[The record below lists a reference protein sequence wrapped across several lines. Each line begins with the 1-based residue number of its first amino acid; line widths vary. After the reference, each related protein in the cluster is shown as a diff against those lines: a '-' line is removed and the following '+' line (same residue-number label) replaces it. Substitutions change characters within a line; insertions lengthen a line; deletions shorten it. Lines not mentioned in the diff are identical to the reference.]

1 MVGRVARRLFLVS
14 SARYLRGCF
23 LALKPVWA
31 PDAEPLDTR
40 GSLDGCGPRARL
52 YASPAVRPRR
62 IRASGEW
69 PSLYA
74 SSWRPAAARP
84 LSAVRREGAVAGR
97 ALVQDVLLYGVE
109 GVSVVC
115 VISTQTG
122 CRRSA
127 SAVIERVRSAAAG
140 VAVSVRLVVAIRGC
154 TPSVGC
160 TARGGGRWTRVGA
173 GRSAVR
179 RGRRVCC
186 CMRHQHAAGC
196 RRSASAVVER
206 SGQRLR
212 GVAVTVRPRRG
223 DPRGCTPSA
232 CCTARGGGRWTRVG
246 AERSAVRRGRRV
258 CRMRHQHA
266 AGCRRSALAVI
277 ERVRSAAAGVAVT
290 VRLVVAIRG
299 CTPSALCT
307 AWKAQPLDARVGA
320 GRSAVRRGRRVCCM
334 RHQHAVWL

>member
-212 GVAVTVRPRRG
+212 EWPSLYASSWRSAAVRPL
-223 DPRGCTPSA
+223 PC
-232 CCTARGGGRWTRVG
+232 
-246 AERSAVRRGRRV
+246 VRRGKRSRSTRALVQDVLLYGVEGVSVV
-258 CRMRHQHA
+258 CVISTQS
-266 AGCRRSALAVI
+266 GCRRSALAVI
-277 ERVRSAAAGVAVT
+277 KRVRSGAASTSAVA
-290 VRLVVAIRG
+290 RSR
-299 CTPSALCT
+299 S
-307 AWKAQPLDARVGA
+307 AQPGCDD
-320 GRSAVRRGRRVCCM
+320 S
-334 RHQHAVWL
+334 

>member
-140 VAVSVRLVVAIRGC
+140 VAVTVRLVVAIRGC

-186 CMRHQHAAGC
+186 
-196 RRSASAVVER
+196 
-206 SGQRLR
+206 
-212 GVAVTVRPRRG
+212 
-223 DPRGCTPSA
+223 
-232 CCTARGGGRWTRVG
+232 
-246 AERSAVRRGRRV
+246 
-258 CRMRHQHA
+258 
-266 AGCRRSALAVI
+266 
-277 ERVRSAAAGVAVT
+277 
-290 VRLVVAIRG
+290 
-299 CTPSALCT
+299 
-307 AWKAQPLDARVGA
+307 
-320 GRSAVRRGRRVCCM
+320 M